1 MRTADETVSWLIFL
15 QREDFSMTFTDSS
28 SCSILSKASLL
39 SGNVERSTA
48 FRVRKKFSLKLCPV
62 NHLGSQVIET
72 GFVLGNTLKCF
83 FRAHN
88 SESGKRRK
96 LTPGR
101 TRKLRKLATSL
112 PKNQNRQEKS
122 VIIFKLRGPSR
133 V

>member
-1 MRTADETVSWLIFL
+1 MVFRN
-15 QREDFSMTFTDSS
+15 
-28 SCSILSKASLL
+28 SIKQ
-39 SGNVERSTA
+39 E
-48 FRVRKKFSLKLCPV
+48 KLKLCSV

-96 LTPGR
+96 LAPGQ

-112 PKNQNRQEKS
+112 LKNQNRQQKR